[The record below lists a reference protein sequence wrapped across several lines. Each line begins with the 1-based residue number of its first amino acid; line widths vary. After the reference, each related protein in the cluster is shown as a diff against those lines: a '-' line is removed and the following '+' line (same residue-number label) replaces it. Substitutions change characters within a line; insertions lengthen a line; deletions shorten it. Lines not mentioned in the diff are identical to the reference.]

1 MEKLRIHATKRTLH
15 RLVKDKL
22 SQAAPTLALR
32 PCRHCR
38 FSSLPQLVR
47 GYRTYFLYWD
57 SYCAYLTQW
66 LGQGQLRISCLGTSM
81 KEIVL
86 DIPMEEL
93 TQRGMTK
100 SYDV

>member
-38 FSSLPQLVR
+38 FSSLPQR
-47 GYRTYFLYWD
+47 FKGYRSYFLYWD
-57 SYCAYLTQW
+57 RYSAYLTQW
-66 LGQGQLRISCLGTSM
+66 LGQGQLRISSPDTGVTD
-81 KEIVL
+81 IVIN
-86 DIPMEEL
+86 IPMEEL

-100 SYDV
+100 FYDV